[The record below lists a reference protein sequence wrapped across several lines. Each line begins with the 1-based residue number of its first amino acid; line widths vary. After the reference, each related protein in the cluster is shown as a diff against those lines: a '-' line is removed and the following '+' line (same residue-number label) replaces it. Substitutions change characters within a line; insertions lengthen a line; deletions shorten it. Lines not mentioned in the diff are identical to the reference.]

1 MHDIKYIRNNP
12 EEFQRKLKRRGVN
25 FSIDNFLELDSKLLE
40 LTQNIDSM
48 REIRNAVSKQVGQLK
63 KEGKDVSLV
72 RSQMIELGDKIKSA
86 ESDLKTVQ
94 DEIRDRL
101 VILPNLPSDITPGG
115 LTEKYNEFVRD
126 WVESPQYDF
135 ELRDHLDVAE
145 RLGMLDFKRGGRI
158 TGSGFPVWSGA
169 GARLER
175 ALLNLMLDL
184 HVVEHGYKEML
195 TPFVATR
202 DSMFG
207 TGQIPKLEA
216 DMYHIEKD
224 DLFLL
229 PTSEVTLVNMHAGE
243 IIPEAMLPVK
253 YVAYSPC
260 FRREAG
266 AYGKTTRGFLRTH
279 QFNKVEMVRFEKPDD
294 SYRVLDELVSH
305 AEEVLQKLDL
315 HYRLVRLCAG
325 ELPFAAAVCYD
336 LEVWAPADGG
346 RWLEVSSCSNCED
359 FQARRANI
367 RFRPKDGSKAQ
378 FVHTLNGSGLATS
391 RLMVALLETYQTDEG
406 SFAVP
411 PVLRSYLNDMT
422 VITAS
427 GEDVF

>member
-12 EEFQRKLKRRGVN
+12 EDFHHKLKRRGIDVDIDELLKLDAHRLELSQ
-25 FSIDNFLELDSKLLE
+25 SIDN
-40 LTQNIDSM
+40 M
-48 REIRNAVSKQVGQLK
+48 RQTRNTVSKDVGRLMK
-63 KEGKDVSLV
+63 AGEDVSEA
-72 RSQMIELGDKIKSA
+72 RSQMLELGEKLKSV
-86 ESDLKTVQ
+86 ESKL
-94 DEIRDRL
+94 RDIEDQINSIL
-101 VILPNLPSDITPGG
+101 ILLPNLPADETPDG
-115 LTEKYNEFVRD
+115 LTEKHNEFIRD
-126 WVESPQYDF
+126 WGEPPQYEF

-145 RLGMLDFKRGGRI
+145 RLRMLDFKRGGRI
-158 TGSGFPVWSGA
+158 TGSGFPVWSGW

-175 ALLNLMLDL
+175 ALLNLMLDIQTE
-184 HVVEHGYKEML
+184 EHGYREML
-195 TPFVATR
+195 TPFLATR
-202 DSMFG
+202 QSMYG
-207 TGQIPKLEA
+207 TGQIPKLED
-216 DMYHIEKD
+216 DMYRIEKE

-229 PTSEVTLVNMHAGE
+229 PTSEVTLVNLHAGE
-243 IIPEAMLPVK
+243 IIPGSRMPVK

-294 SYRVLDELVSH
+294 SYKVLDELLSH
-305 AEEVLQKLDL
+305 AEEVLRRLEL
-315 HYRLVRLCAG
+315 HYRVVKLCAG

-336 LEVWAPADGG
+336 LEVWSPADGG

-367 RFRPKDGSKAQ
+367 RYRPDDGGKAQ

-391 RLMVALLETYQTDEG
+391 RLMVALLESYQTDEG
-406 SFAVP
+406 SLAVP
-411 PVLRSYLNDMT
+411 PALRSYMNGKT

-427 GEDVF
+427 ESV